1 MSKDC
6 RDSAKMSTMQA
17 MKKTHGV
24 MKIDDTAINAHLTTR
39 VTAQKKLPTQRADS
53 LITVIHQRVSE
64 GDLSS
69 DLNRIEWRLR

>member
-39 VTAQKKLPTQRADS
+39 VTAQKKAAYAARRQLDHGYPLA
-53 LITVIHQRVSE
+53 
-64 GDLSS
+64 G
-69 DLNRIEWRLR
+69 